1 MMYGFKGPTS
11 SWATTSSPAGGRPA
25 TDSAAVTA
33 VTAATAA
40 SAPAS
45 YVLSNTVSPGKLAR
59 NLMTR
64 FEISTF
70 CINDVRRLLKL

>member
-25 TDSAAVTA
+25 TASAA